1 MNMGILKLI
10 TYVAGAVALGLFGYL
25 AKLLDDTNLME
36 QVTAIPS
43 DNITYFH
50 IAAAAVIAWLLLSWI
65 MKVVSRVIIIG
76 LLVIAVGAEGTF
88 VGMNI
93 NGSIVEQSAVL
104 EDAKDAAKDML
115 DDLKDAID

>member
-1 MNMGILKLI
+1 MGILKLI
-10 TYVAGAVALGLFGYL
+10 TYVVGAAALGLFGYL

-36 QVTAIPS
+36 QVAAIPS

-50 IAAAAVIAWLLLSWI
+50 IVAAVVIVWLLISWV
-65 MKVVSRVIIIG
+65 MKVVSKVIIIA

-93 NGSIVEQSAVL
+93 NGSIVEQVDML
-104 EDAKDAAKDML
+104 EDAKDKAE
-115 DDLKDAID
+115 DLLGELQDAID

>member
-1 MNMGILKLI
+1 MGILKLI

>member
-1 MNMGILKLI
+1 MGILKLI

-36 QVTAIPS
+36 QVAAIPS

-50 IAAAAVIAWLLLSWI
+50 IAAAAVIVWLLFGLL
-65 MKVVSRVIIIG
+65 MKVISRVIIIA
-76 LLVIAVGAEGTF
+76 LLIIAVGAEGTF

-93 NGSIVEQSAVL
+93 NGSIIEQADVL
-104 EDAKDAAKDML
+104 DDAKDAAEDLL
-115 DDLKDAID
+115 DDLKDVID